1 MPYCPSSD
9 FAKVEGT
16 DLSTGLVIE
25 DGAQNQYVWIEVP
38 RTAKVYPKAGINITE
53 AEDGSFKDEQYTTIE
68 TDLHTYTTTYR
79 NGTSYT
85 DEHYSDTQTGL
96 TETQYND
103 LKKTMLKSVYENG
116 GFWIGRYETG
126 IEDSYRDYGSD
137 NTTEHPINETPVIK
151 ANAYPYNWVGCSQ
164 AQTLA
169 SRFSGS
175 GYTSSLMFGVQ
186 WDLVLKYLETKAVE
200 KGAEIATIQSEL
212 NSSSTSWGNCHN
224 NTYNITNTFA
234 KYSSDAG
241 STWTNEPYKKESSGA
256 ILLTTGASDTFSKQN
271 IYDLA
276 GNVWERTL
284 EYTSNTSY
292 PCATRG
298 GDFSSYGSGHP
309 ASYRGNSS
317 TTYSSSIGRFPCCT
331 L

>member
-1 MPYCPSSD
+1 M
-9 FAKVEGT
+9 
-16 DLSTGLVIE
+16 
-25 DGAQNQYVWIEVP
+25 P
-38 RTAKVYPKAGINITE
+38 RTEEVYQTAGINITE
-53 AEDGSFKDEQYTTIE
+53 AEDGSFRDEQYTAIE
-68 TDLHTYTTTYR
+68 TDLHTYTSIYR

-85 DEHYSDTQTGL
+85 DEYYSDEQTGL

-116 GFWIGRYETG
+116 GFWIGRYEAG
-126 IEDSYRDYGSD
+126 IGTNRTSAGD
-137 NTTEHPINETPVIK
+137 PIAADLKPTSKENE
-151 ANAYPYNWVGCSQ
+151 YPLTYVTCGQ

-175 GYTSSLMFGVQ
+175 GYTSSLMYGVQ

-212 NSSSTSWGNCHN
+212 NSNSTSWGNYKD
-224 NTYNITNTFA
+224 NTYNITNNLA
-234 KYSSDAG
+234 KYSSDYG
-241 STWTNEPYKKESSGA
+241 SSWTNTPYNKESSGS

-276 GNVWERTL
+276 GNVWEWTL
-284 EYTSNTSY
+284 EYTTGTVA
-292 PCATRG
+292 PCALRG
-298 GDFSSYGSGHP
+298 GDFLYDGSTYP
-309 ASYRGNSS
+309 ASYRNYYNTTSS
-317 TTYSSSIGRFPCCT
+317 YSSDRFPCCT